1 MSDPQLLDHEY
12 DGIRELDNPT
22 PQWWWMLFFAPVF
35 FSFFYVAYWHGNPD
49 AASVEQTWEMD
60 QVTEFRRVFGTVGE
74 LKPDDATVLKMMAD
88 PKMMEVAKGIFVSN
102 CAQCHGR
109 DAAGIGGSA
118 CPNLTDNTWKNVKVL
133 GDVFNVIT
141 NGANNGAMPA
151 WGNRLSQN
159 ERVILAAYVATLRE
173 HPVPGRAAEGV
184 EVPPWPKVG
193 DAPAK

>member
-1 MSDPQLLDHEY
+1 M
-12 DGIRELDNPT
+12 
-22 PQWWWMLFFAPVF
+22 
-35 FSFFYVAYWHGNPD
+35 
-49 AASVEQTWEMD
+49 
-60 QVTEFRRVFGTVGE
+60 
-74 LKPDDATVLKMMAD
+74 
-88 PKMMEVAKGIFVSN
+88 
-102 CAQCHGR
+102 
-109 DAAGIGGSA
+109 
-118 CPNLTDNTWKNVKVL
+118 WKNVKVL